1 MGPEK
6 ISYLQKYNA
15 KYKRILHDLIMANV
29 KDKPTPVILD
39 VGCKVGVDLDEIHST
54 GFKTKLFGM
63 DLNVE
68 SLGIARKKFTSAEN
82 ICLLQADARYLPFQ
96 SEVFSLVYSSEVI
109 EHIDKVDQFIQDV
122 YRILEKNGAFIV
134 TTPSKYNYVSL
145 IGKLIPR
152 FLKRPLRRMIYY
164 LKPGEDVNPHFKEY
178 THKELK
184 RIFEDNGFIVEQIQ
198 PGVLRVPCWPLFEKI
213 PLLTFLWKM
222 LDEFLNII
230 PGARH
235 LKGNFVLLAR
245 K

>member
-6 ISYLQKYNA
+6 ISYLKRYNA
-15 KYKRILHDLIMANV
+15 KYKRILHNFIQADI
-29 KDKPTPVILD
+29 KDKPAAVILD
-39 VGCKVGVDLDEIHST
+39 VGCRAGVDLDEIYAA
-54 GFKTKLFGM
+54 GFKGRLFGV
-63 DLNVE
+63 DID
-68 SLGIARKKFTSAEN
+68 SGALGLAKKKFTSAGN

-96 SEVFSLVYSSEVI
+96 SDVFSLVYSSEVI
-109 EHIDKVDQFIQDV
+109 EHIDEVDVFIQDV

-152 FLKRPLRRMIYY
+152 FLKRPIRKMVYY
-164 LKPGEDVNPHFKEY
+164 LRPGEDVNPHFKEY

-184 RIFEDNGFIVEQIQ
+184 KIFERNRFIVEQIR

-213 PLLTFLWKM
+213 PLLTFIWKM
-222 LDEFLNII
+222 LDEFLNVI